1 MKNTLEE
8 KIGLLEQI
16 EDYDCQL
23 MKKLYAIKKQEEKQ
37 KLEKKK
43 WETLRLIKN
52 RLDLPDNKTI
62 LLFTGQEE
70 KIKTRKNVISFS
82 KYGSKTKMIL
92 QDKINSIPEGE
103 IGIALEIKEIDFES
117 FYETKMRRKRNAI
130 LNQLENTS
138 LEEIKKNPKKTVK
151 QIIHAKVPPLQEV
164 SEKLKLEEVVYCIQ
178 EILEQKKVEVSFFY
192 LIGLDNVQLVDKQ
205 VFICNELE
213 NIAKVLQKPNQKE
226 KYAFIYQTVCTQLDT
241 IFTQNQYCDFRENR
255 CISQRHRLRDYP
267 VNHKNG
273 CCFMAIS
280 PCKQMDKMHQCTAN
294 CLPCKLFT
302 CHFLTKR
309 GITYSAYEI
318 PLLKCFF
325 SKKQRMILVNCF
337 YTSQDKLIKELLKEA
352 EKQKIQG

>member
-8 KIGLLEQI
+8 KISFLEQI

-23 MKKLYAIKKQEEKQ
+23 MKKLYAIKKQEQ
-37 KLEKKK
+37 RQVLEKKK

-52 RLDLPDNKTI
+52 RLDLPDNKTV
-62 LLFTGQEE
+62 LFFTSQEE
-70 KIKTRKNVISFS
+70 KNKTRKNVISFS
-82 KYGSKTKMIL
+82 KYDSKTKSIL
-92 QDKINSIPEGE
+92 QDKINSILDGE
-103 IGIALEIKEIDFES
+103 IGIALDIEQIDFEP

-130 LNQLENTS
+130 LNQLEETS
-138 LEEIKKNPKKTVK
+138 LEQIKKNPKKTVK
-151 QIIHAKVPPLQEV
+151 KIISAKIPPLQEA
-164 SEKLKLEEVVYCIQ
+164 SEKLKLEEVVFCIQ
-178 EILEQKKVEVSFFY
+178 EILEQNEVTMSFFY
-192 LIGLDNVQLVDKQ
+192 VMGLEHIQSVDKQ
-205 VFICNELE
+205 LFICNELE
-213 NIAKVLQKPNQKE
+213 KIEKVLEKINQKE
-226 KYAFIYQTVCTQLDT
+226 RYEFIYQAVCTQLDT

-280 PCKQMDKMHQCTAN
+280 PCKQMDKMHHCTAN

-325 SKKQRMILVNCF
+325 SKRQRMILVNRF
-337 YTSQDKLIKELLKEA
+337 YTSKDKLIKELRKEA